1 MSVIGTRVIGSKPP
15 PGDME
20 RPEATAANAHA
31 DLEDVKTAH
40 GLSRL
45 HYIDGMRAVAALW
58 VVASHGLQPDN
69 PLLRLPI
76 VSVPARIILVNH
88 VPVMVFLTLSGF
100 CLYYPL
106 ALKTPALP
114 ALNVSYRD
122 FIARRARRILPP
134 FYAALG
140 LCLLLIG
147 VLPVMRVGG
156 AHEQWRSAVPVSA
169 GGVLSHLLLLH
180 NLSPLF
186 WKQIDYPSWSIG
198 LEWQLYLFFPL
209 FVWMFRR
216 GHPLLTV
223 AAALAV
229 TLGTRA
235 VAAHLPGAAG
245 FALQNGP
252 WALCIAFVLGMYAA
266 RCTVSGLHPR
276 LPRWLLG
283 TVCLAAFGIVFLRG
297 MAGKGSG
304 SFLLSPLGTL
314 CLLLLAA
321 DSRSIIHRAF
331 SQPWLVRMG
340 VFSYSLYLIH
350 APLLHLFIDAL
361 DRTALSPV
369 AGYGLLC
376 AGAIPVIVGISY
388 VFFLVFERPFIGRP
402 RTKAPSPQTET

>member
-1 MSVIGTRVIGSKPP
+1 MSVIDAVPAPP
-15 PGDME
+15 PDYV
-20 RPEATAANAHA
+20 P
-31 DLEDVKTAH
+31 LEDVKTAH

-58 VVASHGLQPDN
+58 VVASHGWQRGDPLPHLPVIDM
-69 PLLRLPI
+69 LLRM
-76 VSVPARIILVNH
+76 ILVNH

-106 ALKTPALP
+106 VLKNPALP
-114 ALNVSYRD
+114 ALKVSYRD

-147 VLPVMRVGG
+147 LLPVMRTAGRNEEW
-156 AHEQWRSAVPVSA
+156 ATAVPVSA

-223 AAALAV
+223 LAALVV

-235 VAAHLPGAAG
+235 VAARLPSAAG
-245 FALQNGP
+245 FAVQNGP
-252 WALCIAFVLGMYAA
+252 WALCFAFVLGMYAA
-266 RCTVSGLHPR
+266 RCTVGGLHPR

-283 TVCLAAFGIVFLRG
+283 GVCLAAFGIVFHRG
-297 MAGKGSG
+297 TTGTGEGSG
-304 SFLLSPLGTL
+304 SFLFSPIGAL
-314 CLLLLAA
+314 CLLLLAT
-321 DSRSIIHRAF
+321 DQRSTVRRVF

-340 VFSYSLYLIH
+340 VFSYSLYLLH
-350 APLLHLFIDAL
+350 APFLHLFIAAL
-361 DRTALSPV
+361 NRTALSPV
-369 AGYGLLC
+369 ARYGVIC
-376 AGAIPVIVGISY
+376 VGAIPVIVGLSY
-388 VFFLVFERPFIGRP
+388 VFFLIFERPFIGAP
-402 RTKAPSPQTET
+402 RKKAYKEG